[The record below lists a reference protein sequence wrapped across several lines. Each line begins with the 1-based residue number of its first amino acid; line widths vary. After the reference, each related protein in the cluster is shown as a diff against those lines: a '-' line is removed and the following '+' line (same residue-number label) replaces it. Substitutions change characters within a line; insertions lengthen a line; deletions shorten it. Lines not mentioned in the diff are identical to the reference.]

1 MKSLKGVE
9 IDETESWKSAVAG
22 TITIQ
27 HYNQQ
32 GQLAELVI
40 PGGRTIQITPHER
53 RINQERAADDTLDV
67 FVNGMMT
74 PVRLLDSEPETAE
87 LKANVNAMSETAM
100 KALFRSQKPTFTK
113 KVHEIS
119 NMITLRRL
127 LEVAEEIDAS
137 MAQYKIIQ
145 ERVAE
150 VNGAVTEATLSAGPE
165 MGGKIRAVSPR

>member
-1 MKSLKGVE
+1 MKPLKGIE

-27 HYNQQ
+27 HYNLE
-32 GQLAELVI
+32 GHLVELVI
-40 PGGRTIQITPHER
+40 RGGSTVQVTPHER

-67 FVNGMMT
+67 FVNGMLT

-113 KVHEIS
+113 KVNEIG
-119 NMITLRRL
+119 NIITLRRL

-150 VNGAVTEATLSAGPE
+150 VNGAVSEATLTAGPE
-165 MGGKIRAVSPR
+165 YGGKIKAVSPR